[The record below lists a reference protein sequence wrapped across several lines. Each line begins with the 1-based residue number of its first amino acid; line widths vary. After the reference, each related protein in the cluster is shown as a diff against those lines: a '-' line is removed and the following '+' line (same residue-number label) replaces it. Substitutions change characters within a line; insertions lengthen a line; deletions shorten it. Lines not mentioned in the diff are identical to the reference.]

1 MQKDVIYIDVEDDIT
16 AIIGKVKDAEH
27 KIVALVPPKRI
38 GAIQSAVNLKL
49 VQRAAEG
56 VGKRLVLI
64 TNNAALMALAGS
76 ASIPVARNLQSKP
89 EMAEIPALEIDDGED
104 IIDGSKIKDGTATA
118 NDPTDEAIT
127 QIEADEKD
135 DDKVVTP
142 STPKRTREG
151 LGATA
156 LAKSKVKIPDFDKFR
171 KRLFLIIGGAVALI
185 AFLVW
190 AIAFA
195 PSARIIVTARTTD
208 SQLNT
213 KVTLGDNTSTSLKD
227 GTLKTVTKTTKKAV
241 SVPFTATGKKDVGDK
256 ATGVVKITPI
266 ESIIAPKILGEGQAV
281 VPAGTTITSSSGSTY
296 TTNQTLVY
304 TAANWSSTRNGQ
316 TVGVTATASG
326 ASYNGASGNATGP
339 SGYNTSFTTPTS
351 GGTDKTIT
359 VAQQSDIDAVSSG
372 VGSTSD
378 ADAAKVELKKAF
390 GSDYVVI
397 SESFKQDASGVKPSP
412 AVGAESTDG
421 KGVLAG
427 DVVYSLT
434 AVPKSELKTFL
445 DAYFAQQI
453 DGMANQKVYSNG
465 INDVAFT
472 SFARNDTTMTAN
484 LAATGKYGPKIDEN
498 AIKTNAKGKRF
509 GEIQTSI
516 QSISGVDSVDV
527 KFSPFWVTSA
537 PNDENKI
544 QVEFKVNGS

>member
-27 KIVALVPPKRI
+27 KIVALVPPKRT

-49 VQRAAEG
+49 VQRAAESA
-56 VGKRLVLI
+56 GKRLVLI
-64 TNNAALMALAGS
+64 SNNAALVALAAS

-89 EMAEIPALEIDDGED
+89 ELAEIPALEVDDDDD
-104 IIDGSKIKDGTATA
+104 IIDGSHIKDGTK
-118 NDPTDEAIT
+118 TDDTSSDDAVDEIS
-127 QIEADEKD
+127 ADEKD
-135 DDKVVTP
+135 EDTTP
-142 STPKRTREG
+142 VSPAPKRAREA
-151 LGATA
+151 LGAAAVTR
-156 LAKSKVKIPDFDKFR
+156 SKVKIPDFDKFR
-171 KRLFLIIGGAVALI
+171 KKLFLIVGGAVALI

-190 AIAFA
+190 ALVFA
-195 PSARIIVTARTTD
+195 PSAKIIVTARTTD
-208 SQLNT
+208 SQLST

-241 SVPFTATGKKDVGDK
+241 SITYTATGKKDVGDK
-256 ATGVVKITPI
+256 ATGTVKIVPI
-266 ESIIAPKILGEGQAV
+266 ESIIAPRILTDGQAV
-281 VPAGTTITSSSGSTY
+281 VPAGTTITSSSGATY
-296 TTNQTLVY
+296 TTNQQLVY
-304 TAANWSSTRNGQ
+304 TAANWSTTRNGQ
-316 TVGVTATASG
+316 SVGVTATASG

-359 VAQQSDIDAVSSG
+359 VTQQSDVDAVS
-372 VGSTSD
+372 GSVSTSSD
-378 ADAAKVELKKAF
+378 ADAAKASLKKAF
-390 GSDYVVI
+390 GSDYVII
-397 SESFKQDASGVKPSP
+397 SDSFKQDASGVKPTP
-412 AVGAESTDG
+412 AVGVEAVDG

-427 DVVYSLT
+427 DIVYSLT

-453 DGMANQKVYSNG
+453 DGMANQKVYANG
-465 INDVAFT
+465 LDDAAFT
-472 SFARNDTTMTAN
+472 SFARTDTTMTAN
-484 LAATGKYGPKIDEN
+484 LAATGKYGPKIDEK
-498 AIKTNAKGKRF
+498 AIKANAKGKRF